1 MTMRERIFVIFI
13 MPYNSIPYSGVF
25 AQIEFS
31 KKDVKKE
38 EFFVR
43 LSSFFGFQ
51 VFKKR
56 LVK

>member
-1 MTMRERIFVIFI
+1 
-13 MPYNSIPYSGVF
+13 VF
-25 AQIEFS
+25 GQIEFS
-31 KKDVKKE
+31 KKDLKKE

-43 LSSFFGFQ
+43 LSSFFDFQ